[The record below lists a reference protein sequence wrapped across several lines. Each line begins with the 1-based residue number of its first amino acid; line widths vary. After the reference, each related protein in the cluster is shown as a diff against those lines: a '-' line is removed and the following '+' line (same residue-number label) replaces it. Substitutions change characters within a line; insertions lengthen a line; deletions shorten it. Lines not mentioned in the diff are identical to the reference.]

1 MTRRRRLAG
10 LTLAEVLVAISIG
23 VLLTLSVATLH
34 ARILRL
40 AADTTRVADAQD
52 TLRIAL
58 ALLEYEL
65 AHAGY
70 WGLVAEAAQLE
81 GHTGSAA
88 PLAVGVAGD
97 CGSGW
102 TLDLEQPLEAW
113 SSGWPLACAPFGGVA
128 PASGVL
134 VLRRA
139 ETRTSV
145 PEARR
150 LQVQADPW
158 SGRVIAG
165 GEAADPGA
173 ETRNLV
179 ARAYYISPRSTGDAA
194 RPSLR
199 RKTLQRGPRLI
210 DEEVLPGI
218 AAMEI
223 LLGIDDDPTG
233 TPGHGLPDRFLA
245 PESAIAPVVAVRLSL
260 RSDGPHALSM
270 TRTVALR
277 NGPAP

>member
-1 MTRRRRLAG
+1 MSSSRQHAG
-10 LTLAEVLVAISIG
+10 VTLAEVLVAISLG
-23 VLLTLSVATLH
+23 AFLALSVTTLH

-40 AADTTRVADAQD
+40 AADTSRLADAQD

-70 WGLVAEAAQLE
+70 WGLVPEAAQVE
-81 GHTGSAA
+81 GRTGSAA
-88 PLAVGVAGD
+88 PLAIGVAGD
-97 CGSGW
+97 CGAGW
-102 TLDLEQPLEAW
+102 TLDIGQPLEAW
-113 SSGWPLACAPFGGVA
+113 SAGWPLACAPFGGAV
-128 PASGVL
+128 PASGAL
-134 VLRRA
+134 VLRRT
-139 ETRTSV
+139 ETRTAA
-145 PEARR
+145 PETGR
-150 LQVQADPW
+150 LQLQADPW
-158 SGRVIAG
+158 SGRLVAG
-165 GEAADPGA
+165 GEAAVPGA

-199 RKTLQRGPRLI
+199 RKTLQRGPRII

-223 LLGIDDDPTG
+223 TLGIDDDLPG
-233 TPGHGLPDRFLA
+233 EPGHGLPDRFLA
-245 PESAIAPVVAVRLSL
+245 PESAAGPVVAVRLSL
-260 RSDGPHALSM
+260 RSDGPYALSM
-270 TRTVALR
+270 ARTVALR

>member
-102 TLDLEQPLEAW
+102 TLDLERPLKAW